1 VTDLLNPPVVVD
13 LRATTKKLITV
24 IGDAL
29 DSVADNDKVDLVK
42 TRLLDLLNDIKVLPL
57 DDHETAVKLVASV
70 FREVG
75 FDGAK
80 DAALT
85 QAVSFHRRML
95 KL

>member
-1 VTDLLNPPVVVD
+1 VTDLLNPPAVD

-24 IGDAL
+24 MGDAL
-29 DSVADNDKVDLVK
+29 DALSDNDRVSTAV
-42 TRLLDLLNDIKVLPL
+42 LDVLNDIKVLPL
-57 DDHETAVKLVASV
+57 ADRETAVKLVERV

-75 FDGAK
+75 FTGDK

-85 QAVSFHRRML
+85 QAVSFHRKML